1 MVPASSR
8 HPCLLLTLG
17 AAVHWTAAWRLAFDQ
32 LSYGRTTEI
41 MA

>member
-17 AAVHWTAAWRLAFDQ
+17 ATVHWTVAKRLAFDQ
-32 LSYGRTTEI
+32 LSYGRSKTSI
-41 MA
+41 